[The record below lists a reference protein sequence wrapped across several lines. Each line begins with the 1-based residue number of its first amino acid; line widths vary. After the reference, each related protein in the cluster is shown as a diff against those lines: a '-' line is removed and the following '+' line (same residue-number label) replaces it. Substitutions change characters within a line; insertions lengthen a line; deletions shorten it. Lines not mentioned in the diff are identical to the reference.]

1 MDKQKSFPIS
11 LKENLAGSFTNR
23 STNLTSQNSPQWAL
37 RKFALA
43 HKYLFLIFILHSFC
57 FCFFGFDVSEASLG
71 MYTNGIFLLVN
82 LQKAKTTSRL
92 KYNVNQCRRPSWNKH
107 SICEM
112 CIKKKCSCAPLSG
125 SEGPKYLE
133 LSVLVFQMTRKAMWN
148 LF

>member
-112 CIKKKCSCAPLSG
+112 CIKKKMLLCTTLW
-125 SEGPKYLE
+125 EWR
-133 LSVLVFQMTRKAMWN
+133 T
-148 LF
+148 